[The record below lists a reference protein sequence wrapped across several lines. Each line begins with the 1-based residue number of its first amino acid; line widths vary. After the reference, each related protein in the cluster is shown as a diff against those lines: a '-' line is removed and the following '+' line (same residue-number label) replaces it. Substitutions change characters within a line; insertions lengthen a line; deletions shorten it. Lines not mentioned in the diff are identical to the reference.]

1 MKICKNCGASIDDE
15 AMFCTQCGVK
25 TEALD
30 EPVQEDIQ
38 NVETVK
44 AEDTVENQKE
54 PEIEE
59 SKSQEADAEG
69 NAFIYGQQPNMNQE
83 NYNQQNYNQQNYN
96 QQNYNQGNYNQG
108 AYGGYQQQYYTQP
121 SPYDHTAEFS
131 AKDVSD
137 NKVIAMMLYLTS
149 FLGVFVALLA
159 SPDSPYLKFHVR
171 QAIKFIVVDTLA
183 GLIGVVL
190 CFTFIVPVLAGIFV
204 FVMWI
209 CKIITFFSICGG
221 KSVEPVIIR
230 NMGFLR

>member
-1 MKICKNCGASIDDE
+1 MKICKNCGASIADE

-25 TEALD
+25 AEALN
-30 EPVQEDIQ
+30 EPVQEDTSAT
-38 NVETVK
+38 EALKSEAGT
-44 AEDTVENQKE
+44 ENQQQSEKE
-54 PEIEE
+54 GP
-59 SKSQEADAEG
+59 QGQATNNEAGAYV
-69 NAFIYGQQPNMNQE
+69 YGQQQNFNQE
-83 NYNQQNYNQQNYN
+83 NYN

-108 AYGGYQQQYYTQP
+108 PYGGYQQYYAPTN
-121 SPYDHTAEFS
+121 PYDHTSEFS

-159 SPDSPYLKFHVR
+159 APDSPYLKFHVR
-171 QAIKFIVVDTLA
+171 QAIKFIVVDTLV
-183 GLIGVVL
+183 GIIGAVL
-190 CFTFIVPVLAGIFV
+190 FFTFIIPVLAAIFV

-230 NMGFLR
+230 HFGFLR